1 MDQTNAV
8 KRTGMI
14 GLGAMGLQFARH
26 MQRKGFDVA
35 GYDINADAVRRAE
48 NDGIKHRGS
57 PAEVGKFAE
66 VVVVM
71 VATDEQV
78 ESVVEGSGLLDAL
91 APGSVICIASSVA
104 PETCRRLAAL
114 AAAKN
119 IGVLDTPVVLGQEAA
134 DNGTCTVYVGG
145 EERWFLRA
153 RPVLQTFGRDIMHL
167 GDVGSGQIAKMINN
181 MLLWATMVAN
191 FESLTLAKQ
200 LGMDIPKLAAALGH
214 GSRRQLVAV
223 ALGQEHRQMG
233 REGYGYGAGT
243 GAGREGADAARRLG
257 RSIGQGDQPGEDEG
271 AAVVALTL
279 RTLMEGRIILRLKIR
294 SCCGSA

>member
-1 MDQTNAV
+1 
-8 KRTGMI
+8 
-14 GLGAMGLQFARH
+14 MGLQFARH
-26 MQRKGFDVA
+26 MLHKGFDVA
-35 GYDINADAVRRAE
+35 GYDIDTDAVRRAE
-48 NDGIKHRGS
+48 NDGIRHRGS
-57 PAEVGKFAE
+57 PAEIGKHAE

-78 ESVVEGSGLLDAL
+78 ESVVEGSGLIDAL

-167 GDVGSGQIAKMINN
+167 GDVGHGQVGKTMNN
-181 MLLWATMVAN
+181 LLLWVNAVGLMEA
-191 FESLTLAKQ
+191 
-200 LGMDIPKLAAALGH
+200 GKLAETTGIDLVKLREALMMSSGA
-214 GSRRQLVAV
+214 SDALKEWDMISFTWALKDMQIVAD
-223 ALGQEHRQMG
+223 MTDK
-233 REGYGYGAGT
+233 AGLSLPIT
-243 GAGREGADAARRLG
+243 GAIKELVKDARRIKASNPPNWTG
-257 RSIGQGDQPGEDEG
+257 KGPTKYG
-271 AAVVALTL
+271 
-279 RTLMEGRIILRLKIR
+279 
-294 SCCGSA
+294 